1 MRKQVLFAAGAAL
14 LVMLATAIAEDAIKL
29 DGINCL
35 VAGSKPAK
43 AENSVE
49 YKGAKV
55 FFCCMKCP
63 KTFAADTA
71 KFAAK
76 ANHQLVATKQAT
88 QKACPFSGQPVTAGT
103 EIKVGNVEVGFCC
116 EMCQGK
122 AKAEK
127 DQVALIFSDAA
138 FEKGFKVGK

>member
-1 MRKQVLFAAGAAL
+1 MRSHTLFVAAATL
-14 LVMLATAIAEDAIKL
+14 LVALATAVAADAIKL

-35 VAGSKPAK
+35 VATSKPAK
-43 AENSVE
+43 AENSVD
-49 YKGAKV
+49 YKGGKV
-55 FFCCMKCP
+55 FFCCMNCP
-63 KTFAADTA
+63 KTFSADTA
-71 KFAAK
+71 KFAPK

-103 EIKVGNVEVGFCC
+103 EIKVAGAEVGFCC
-116 EMCQGK
+116 DMCKGK
-122 AKAEK
+122 AEAEK

>member
-1 MRKQVLFAAGAAL
+1 MRHLSLFAAGAAL
-14 LVMLATAIAEDAIKL
+14 LVMLTAAVADDAIKL

-35 VAGSKPAK
+35 VAATKPAK
-43 AENSVE
+43 AENSVD

-55 FFCCMKCP
+55 FFCCMNCP
-63 KTFAADTA
+63 KAFAADTA
-71 KFAAK
+71 KFAPK

-103 EIKVGNVEVGFCC
+103 EIKVADVEVGFCC

-127 DQVALIFSDAA
+127 DQIALIFSDAA